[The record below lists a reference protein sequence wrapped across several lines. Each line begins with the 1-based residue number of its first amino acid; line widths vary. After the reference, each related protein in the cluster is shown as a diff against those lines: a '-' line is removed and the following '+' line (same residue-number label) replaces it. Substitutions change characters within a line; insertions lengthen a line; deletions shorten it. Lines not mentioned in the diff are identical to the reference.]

1 MINNFMILGDS
12 YSTHKDAIPENYAY
26 YYCTDGRGEDPRE
39 TKMLPTETWWGRFVE
54 NGARLILNNSYSGST
69 IGYTGYRGDCSTTT
83 SFIFRYLTLRD
94 NGFFAENKIDTLFV
108 FGGTNDSWANA
119 PLGCEMYSDWKKED
133 LYSVKP
139 AICYLMSKMKEDL
152 PDTRIVFIANCEI
165 KAEIIEC
172 IKNAAERIG
181 VECVELTGVD
191 KNNGHPTI
199 LGMSQIYEQVV
210 KKLSEK

>member
-26 YYCTDGRGEDPRE
+26 YYCTEGRGEDPRE
-39 TKMLPTETWWGRFVE
+39 TKMLPKETWWGRFVE
-54 NGARLILNNSYSGST
+54 NGATLILNNSYSGST
-69 IGYTGYRGDCSTTT
+69 VGYTGYRGDCSTTT

-94 NGFFAENKIDTLFV
+94 KGFFTENKIDTLFV

-133 LYSVKP
+133 LYSAKP

-152 PDTRIVFIANCEI
+152 PDTRIVFIANCDI
-165 KAEIIEC
+165 KSEIIEC

>member
-12 YSTHKDAIPENYAY
+12 YSTHKDSIPENYAY
-26 YYCTDGRGEDPRE
+26 YYCTEGRGEDPRE
-39 TKMLPTETWWGRFVE
+39 TKMLPKETWWGRFVE
-54 NGARLILNNSYSGST
+54 NGATLILNNSYSGST
-69 IGYTGYRGDCSTTT
+69 VGYTGYRGDCSTTT

-94 NGFFAENKIDTLFV
+94 NGFFTENKIDTLFV

-152 PDTRIVFIANCEI
+152 PDTRIVFIANCDI